1 MAFTLA
7 YLLTVERVHHLVRP
21 FQSRFF
27 IHFLHRQ
34 IFDKLYLGHHACIFY
49 QVSYDPRNVGQN
61 IAATRCTLERVLAFG
76 IRCLMY
82 DGVIEELS
90 SCCWK

>member
-1 MAFTLA
+1 MLFSSVDKCFFPEIVSTLSSA
-7 YLLTVERVHHLVRP
+7 VNLSVFAPPV
-21 FQSRFF
+21 QS
-27 IHFLHRQ
+27 
-34 IFDKLYLGHHACIFY
+34 
-49 QVSYDPRNVGQN
+49 PNVGQN
-61 IAATRCTLERVLAFG
+61 IAATRCTLECVLAFG